1 MLLAL
6 GWKNIWR
13 NPIRSVIIIVAIG
26 LGLTGGIVSSA
37 FWVGMAESMVNLAID
52 RDVSHIQIHQPG
64 YQKDLDIDMTITDGS
79 EILGDL
85 WQNTAVKAAS
95 GRFIIKGM
103 AATPYSTFGIAA
115 YAIDPQKERQL
126 TSIHSKIIEGNYLPD
141 SISSRKRSAHIIVGK
156 KLAER
161 LNLKLNRKVI
171 LSFQWIDGEIQ
182 YLNCRVTGI
191 YKTNASM
198 FDDTHVYLHRDQITR
213 QLGNFSGYHE
223 IAMKLQ
229 YSGLIPEVQKT
240 LQDKYPSVSV
250 ENWKELSPELALIN
264 NSMTLFLYIF
274 VGIILFALLFGIV
287 NTMLMS
293 VMDRVREFGV
303 LLAVGMSKI
312 RVFTLVIIE
321 TIMLTSTGGFIG
333 LGLSFGMVEFLKIDG
348 IDFSIY
354 QQSLE
359 SFGASSIVYPN
370 LDPES
375 YFLLFMMVV
384 ITANVAAVLPARR
397 AINLK
402 PAVAIRDF

>member
-161 LNLKLNRKVI
+161 LNPQTQPQGYSL
-171 LSFQWIDGEIQ
+171 
-182 YLNCRVTGI
+182 
-191 YKTNASM
+191 
-198 FDDTHVYLHRDQITR
+198 
-213 QLGNFSGYHE
+213 FS
-223 IAMKLQ
+223 
-229 YSGLIPEVQKT
+229 V
-240 LQDKYPSVSV
+240 D
-250 ENWKELSPELALIN
+250 
-264 NSMTLFLYIF
+264 
-274 VGIILFALLFGIV
+274 
-287 NTMLMS
+287 
-293 VMDRVREFGV
+293 
-303 LLAVGMSKI
+303 
-312 RVFTLVIIE
+312 
-321 TIMLTSTGGFIG
+321 
-333 LGLSFGMVEFLKIDG
+333 
-348 IDFSIY
+348 
-354 QQSLE
+354 
-359 SFGASSIVYPN
+359 
-370 LDPES
+370 
-375 YFLLFMMVV
+375 
-384 ITANVAAVLPARR
+384 
-397 AINLK
+397 
-402 PAVAIRDF
+402 